1 MARDHW
7 RRRHTSTLRGDAV
20 PATPTEC
27 SVSRKAGFMLQILPC
42 WSTVNIGK
50 LMLSMFIVSPTC
62 HGMHRVL
69 AGCSE
74 SVRWDCSVVSLAAA
88 THRGHGGLSASAE
101 ANGGCRSA
109 DEMIELHV
117 FKDFIAGP
125 KRDLVQSSTE
135 PSVPKSACA
144 KLAAG
149 SPLCGVTRGEEGL
162 LCSAKSAEKT
172 LFVNSPRPNNSHPH
186 QYLEESWGSG

>member
-1 MARDHW
+1 M
-7 RRRHTSTLRGDAV
+7 

-50 LMLSMFIVSPTC
+50 LMLSMFIVSPPC

-88 THRGHGGLSASAE
+88 THRGHGGLSASARRM
-101 ANGGCRSA
+101 AA
-109 DEMIELHV
+109 LVM
-117 FKDFIAGP
+117 
-125 KRDLVQSSTE
+125 KR
-135 PSVPKSACA
+135 VPCQ
-144 KLAAG
+144 
-149 SPLCGVTRGEEGL
+149 EGR
-162 LCSAKSAEKT
+162 
-172 LFVNSPRPNNSHPH
+172 NS
-186 QYLEESWGSG
+186 

>member
-7 RRRHTSTLRGDAV
+7 RRRHTSTLRGDSV

-50 LMLSMFIVSPTC
+50 LMLSMFIVSPPC

-88 THRGHGGLSASAE
+88 THRGHGGLSASARRM
-101 ANGGCRSA
+101 AA
-109 DEMIELHV
+109 
-117 FKDFIAGP
+117 P
-125 KRDLVQSSTE
+125 RD
-135 PSVPKSACA
+135 
-144 KLAAG
+144 
-149 SPLCGVTRGEEGL
+149 EEGPVPMKRL
-162 LCSAKSAEKT
+162 IE
-172 LFVNSPRPNNSHPH
+172 PRRNYIPH
-186 QYLEESWGSG
+186 QGRLQARQAPRSVGKCKGLLSIRQLRSPCAHQTSRLPTARGSSWMLEVLAKPC